1 LADIHLSSAASAEVG
16 SGPKLSDYLLI
27 ARRRKWWII
36 LGTMGFFLSTTVLV
50 SRLPNIYRAET
61 VILVDSAEVPDKYVA
76 TIVTTDIASRLTT
89 LQQQV
94 LSPTRL
100 KKLVEEEGLYPD
112 AVAKRTEEDVIH
124 SLQKSI
130 LIEVVSPGG
139 GKMGAFRIQYS
150 GRRRTE
156 VARVTN
162 KLAQMFIDKNLQAR
176 EEQTQGTAE
185 FLESQLQETKRQLDE
200 KDAQLRAIKSSN
212 ILDLPES
219 KPYHMEALAN
229 LRAQSQA
236 IKDKIIQDQ
245 REKSML
251 ESLMTSG
258 GDATPTVEAAK
269 DGSDEKV
276 ASPYQSQIQKL
287 ESKLAELRTRY
298 GPGHPDVR
306 KIQGEL
312 ARAKAKTADGAG
324 TTTTSAVALE
334 PAIQAT
340 PTHRNPVL
348 QAQMEQVDE
357 EIKQQTKL
365 LQPIQE
371 QIDFHTSKLQQ
382 VPVFEQQI
390 SRLQQDYD
398 ILRVQYTQLLGQEKS
413 AEISHAL
420 EVHQKGEHFTVLD
433 AAVTPDKPAAP
444 NRMLLSFAGLIGG
457 ALVSIALAVTV
468 DMHDES
474 VRSEAEAAQLL
485 GKPVLSGIP
494 QIVSVRERRAR
505 RLRAVGM
512 LVGTAVVSSAF
523 GLLLSVMFGG
533 LF

>member
-1 LADIHLSSAASAEVG
+1 
-16 SGPKLSDYLLI
+16 
-27 ARRRKWWII
+27 
-36 LGTMGFFLSTTVLV
+36 
-50 SRLPNIYRAET
+50 
-61 VILVDSAEVPDKYVA
+61 
-76 TIVTTDIASRLTT
+76 
-89 LQQQV
+89 
-94 LSPTRL
+94 
-100 KKLVEEEGLYPD
+100 
-112 AVAKRTEEDVIH
+112 
-124 SLQKSI
+124 
-130 LIEVVSPGG
+130 
-139 GKMGAFRIQYS
+139 
-150 GRRRTE
+150 
-156 VARVTN
+156 
-162 KLAQMFIDKNLQAR
+162 
-176 EEQTQGTAE
+176 
-185 FLESQLQETKRQLDE
+185 
-200 KDAQLRAIKSSN
+200 
-212 ILDLPES
+212 
-219 KPYHMEALAN
+219 
-229 LRAQSQA
+229 
-236 IKDKIIQDQ
+236 
-245 REKSML
+245 
-251 ESLMTSG
+251 
-258 GDATPTVEAAK
+258 
-269 DGSDEKV
+269 
-276 ASPYQSQIQKL
+276 
-287 ESKLAELRTRY
+287 
-298 GPGHPDVR
+298 
-306 KIQGEL
+306 
-312 ARAKAKTADGAG
+312 
-324 TTTTSAVALE
+324 
-334 PAIQAT
+334 
-340 PTHRNPVL
+340 
-348 QAQMEQVDE
+348 VDE

-382 VPVFEQQI
+382 VPVFEKQI